1 MKTVVKKIKGNN
13 KKGKRILIIAGV
25 HGEELTPVYCLSV
38 FSKQYIDIVK
48 QDFKSMTIIN
58 GVNMDGL
65 KQGTRDIPNNST
77 SDLNR
82 MFISESRTDSF
93 NLLKEHIE
101 ENDIVIDVHS
111 SPSCTDFALID
122 IDEYMSSMKEWCNKS
137 SVTAAFRYSGADTI
151 KRYCLDMGKPA
162 LTIELNKL
170 NVIDYASAKNGAEI
184 LTRLILRSA
193 NYAKIEKKEP
203 GYVKE
208 LVEIKTHVSGIV
220 DYHVKNG
227 EHFKEGDTLYSILDL
242 DLNIIYDYN
251 VSFDGFVVCE
261 PTKQFAKR
269 GDTLYLTQPLF

>member
-1 MKTVVKKIKGNN
+1 MKTLIKKIKGKN

-25 HGEELTPVYCLSV
+25 HGEEITPVYCLSV
-38 FSKQYIDIVK
+38 FLKQYVELVK
-48 QDFKSMTIIN
+48 QDFKSMTVIN
-58 GVNMDGL
+58 GINMSGL

-82 MFISESRTDSF
+82 MFVYETKTNAL

-111 SPSCTDFALID
+111 SPSCTDFALVD
-122 IDEYMSSMKEWCNKS
+122 IDEYMKSMKEWCDKS
-137 SVTAAFRYSGADTI
+137 SVPVAFRYSGADTI

-170 NVIDYASAKNGAEI
+170 NVIDYTSAKNGAEI
-184 LTRLILRSA
+184 LTRLILRSKE
-193 NYAKIEKKEP
+193 YAKIENKEP

-220 DYHVKNG
+220 DFHVKNG
-227 EHFKEGDTLYSILDL
+227 EHFNSGDTVYSILDL
-242 DLNIIYDYN
+242 ELNVIYDHIAT
-251 VSFDGFVVCE
+251 FDGFVVCE
-261 PTKQFAKR
+261 PTKQFSKR
-269 GDTLYLTQPLF
+269 GDTLYLVQPKW